1 MYIMGKKNK
10 SKTGAVPSPY
20 YEMNVDQVAVEE
32 EEKPQ
37 DDALTDI
44 KGNVVYRVSYAEAV
58 KSILEDARSI
68 QVQSIG
74 EEIPKD
80 EASLGVIDLSASV
93 VDDDALSQKQK
104 QQKGSYWFWWRK

>member
-1 MYIMGKKNK
+1 MGKKSK
-10 SKTGAVPSPY
+10 SKMGAVPSSY

-44 KGNVVYRVSYAEAV
+44 KGNVVYRVSYADAV
-58 KSILEDARSI
+58 KSILEEARSI

-93 VDDDALSQKQK
+93 VEPADDDALSQKQK